1 MLTNPS
7 LTVETPLERPSLT
20 ATEAVETPVRTLEA
34 FWASPVF
41 MEAVALDRTAA
52 EEVSPALPLARKER
66 ARLEVES

>member
-7 LTVETPLERPSLT
+7 LTVEAPLVRPSLT

-34 FWASPVF
+34 FSASPVF
-41 MEAVALDRTAA
+41 MDAVALDRTAA
-52 EEVSPALPLARKER
+52 EEDSPALPLARRER